1 MRNFIPFAIVAAM
14 LVSAGA
20 ASAQTADPHAGHGS
34 MAMAA
39 PASAGVQTSPA
50 DGSMSSTAPT
60 AFTITF
66 PHAMTLKSLTLATDG
81 GRPTAVPVQAAAGTR
96 ATVSLPALGKGNHVL
111 AWSAQGADGHVM
123 SGSTRFM
130 VH

>member
-1 MRNFIPFAIVAAM
+1 MRNFIPFAVAATLM
-14 LVSAGA
+14 VSAGA
-20 ASAQTADPHAGHGS
+20 ASAQAADPHAGHGA

-39 PASAGVQTSPA
+39 SSSAGVVTSPS
-50 DGSMSSTAPT
+50 DGSMSSSAPT
-60 AFTITF
+60 AFSITF

-81 GRPTAVPVQAAAGTR
+81 GRPTAVPVQAAAGTK

-111 AWSAQGADGHVM
+111 AWSAEGADGHAM
-123 SGSTRFM
+123 SGAARFM

>member
-1 MRNFIPFAIVAAM
+1 MRNFIPFAIAAAM

-20 ASAQTADPHAGHGS
+20 ASAQAADPHAGHGA

-39 PASAGVQTSPA
+39 PASAGVVTSPA
-50 DGSMSSTAPT
+50 DGSMSSSAPT
-60 AFTITF
+60 AFSITF

-81 GRPTAVPVQAAAGTR
+81 GRPAAVPVQAAAGTK

-111 AWSAQGADGHVM
+111 AWSAEGADGHAM
-123 SGSTRFM
+123 SGVARFM